1 MQLSSEPGV
10 ARVLHVGVGALVMA
24 AGVIGASLS
33 IPDDITPPGAL
44 TFASYLLA
52 ISLAAP
58 LLPSMRNDTRSLLRG
73 ENVLIAALVYWTLS
87 ELLQGRYA
95 ADLSRDAVVREFFMI
110 GTAGI
115 GFWLG
120 ANAWRPMAPKFLFRE
135 AMQPLG
141 VPAIFAVLVLAF
153 VLGIWDFFYRADFDL
168 DTMVMALGNDRWNT
182 PWQRESLGDWSA
194 FSYHLQYFGYL
205 VPPLTVLL
213 ALRAGARRTV
223 TWIGLCMSVTILA
236 FHAQGGGRRI
246 VGAMILAGLFCWLID
261 TRRLTFLRA
270 LATLVAVGALV
281 ALLQVMLVY
290 RGVGFGDSSG
300 VLPEFDYVFVD
311 DNFLRIGQM
320 LEFVPETRPFV
331 GWQYV
336 TYALVRPIPR
346 MLWPDKPID
355 GGFEL
360 AEELGIPDTSFAL
373 TMAGE
378 LYVSFGYIA
387 VFLGAL
393 VYGRFATMVNA
404 LFEKP
409 PGAVNPLFPS
419 LMLVWLFVG
428 VRSMLEIMLMGY
440 VLLAMTLLSAMVRHV
455 ASLRRG
461 ASLSQPPGTS
471 RTS

>member
-1 MQLSSEPGV
+1 
-10 ARVLHVGVGALVMA
+10 
-24 AGVIGASLS
+24 
-33 IPDDITPPGAL
+33 
-44 TFASYLLA
+44 
-52 ISLAAP
+52 
-58 LLPSMRNDTRSLLRG
+58 
-73 ENVLIAALVYWTLS
+73 
-87 ELLQGRYA
+87 
-95 ADLSRDAVVREFFMI
+95 
-110 GTAGI
+110 
-115 GFWLG
+115 
-120 ANAWRPMAPKFLFRE
+120 
-135 AMQPLG
+135 
-141 VPAIFAVLVLAF
+141 
-153 VLGIWDFFYRADFDL
+153 
-168 DTMVMALGNDRWNT
+168 
-182 PWQRESLGDWSA
+182 
-194 FSYHLQYFGYL
+194 
-205 VPPLTVLL
+205 
-213 ALRAGARRTV
+213 
-223 TWIGLCMSVTILA
+223 
-236 FHAQGGGRRI
+236 
-246 VGAMILAGLFCWLID
+246 
-261 TRRLTFLRA
+261 
-270 LATLVAVGALV
+270 
-281 ALLQVMLVY
+281 
-290 RGVGFGDSSG
+290 
-300 VLPEFDYVFVD
+300 
-311 DNFLRIGQM
+311 
-320 LEFVPETRPFV
+320 EFVPETRPFV

-471 RTS
+471 RTSSA